1 MFKLGKYELSALAVL
16 ALAIAAVEG
25 CGGGGS
31 QTAPPTNNSHAGTT
45 GSSAGSGGADT
56 NGGGTGAPEGGA
68 AGADESTG
76 GTTGTNTGGGGG
88 SNDACTSP
96 TTGCYKCAPKTNA
109 QFLNACGKGDGTCS
123 LGYDNSL
130 VPALVNNNGK
140 LPPLP

>member
-1 MFKLGKYELSALAVL
+1 MIKLGKYELSSLAVV
-16 ALAIAAVEG
+16 ALAIAAMEG

-31 QTAPPTNNSHAGTT
+31 QTAPPSTSHAGTSST
-45 GSSAGSGGADT
+45 SAGSGGADT
-56 NGGGTGAPEGGA
+56 SGAGTGSTDGGA

-76 GTTGTNTGGGGG
+76 GTAGTLAGGSGGG
-88 SNDACTSP
+88 SDDACTSP

-130 VPALVNNNGK
+130 VPALVANNGK